1 MRPLRS
7 PGVRALAVVAFAIG
21 LGVVAWAS
29 LSTTDPLDAWYP
41 SSESGYWSDPTT
53 DPLGPGRPPPPA
65 TRGATRNAARGN
77 TARGNATRG
86 ATGNAARSDATDDA
100 EGARGAA
107 EGAGGAG
114 GAAED
119 ARGAENAARGAA
131 GNTAG
136 GAGGAR
142 GATEDTGA
150 ATQAAAEDP
159 AEDTEETRAAAE
171 DTTEDAEE
179 TQAADPAQVWRVLGG
194 IALALLLAVVVLAI
208 RVIRRRRRAAPPESA
223 REAPDRALLTD
234 RRAARQAR
242 MLREGSPREA
252 IIATWLDLERLVATA
267 GVPRR
272 PSETS
277 SELVVR
283 VLDDREVPAAA
294 LTDLA
299 ALFREARFSTHELT
313 EALRERAAGDLDAV
327 HAALGA
333 RGRGAEP

>member
-7 PGVRALAVVAFAIG
+7 PGVRALVVVAFAIG
-21 LGVVAWAS
+21 LGLVAWAS
-29 LSTTDPLDAWYP
+29 LGTTDLLDAWYP

-65 TRGATRNAARGN
+65 ARGATRNAARGN

-86 ATGNAARSDATDDA
+86 ATGNATRGSATDDA
-100 EGARGAA
+100 GGARGA
-107 EGAGGAG
+107 AG

-119 ARGAENAARGAA
+119 ARGAENAAPGAA

-136 GAGGAR
+136 GAEGAR
-142 GATEDTGA
+142 GATDDTAEDTGA
-150 ATQAAAEDP
+150 A
-159 AEDTEETRAAAE
+159 TRAAAE

-179 TQAADPAQVWRVLGG
+179 TQAADLAKVWWVLGG
-194 IALALLLAVVVLAI
+194 IALTLLLAVVVVLAI
-208 RVIRRRRRAAPPESA
+208 RANRRRRHAAPPESA

-234 RRAARQAR
+234 RRAAHQAR
-242 MLREGSPREA
+242 MLRKGSPREA
-252 IIATWLDLERLVATA
+252 IIATWLDLERLVAAA

-333 RGRGAEP
+333 RGRGAES

>member
-65 TRGATRNAARGN
+65 ARGATRNAARGN
-77 TARGNATRG
+77 TARG

-100 EGARGAA
+100 EGARDAA
-107 EGAGGAG
+107 EGAGGAGGAAEGARDAAG

-136 GAGGAR
+136 GAGGAGGAR
-142 GATEDTGA
+142 GATEDPAEDTGA
-150 ATQAAAEDP
+150 ATQAAAED
-159 AEDTEETRAAAE
+159 
-171 DTTEDAEE
+171 TTEDTEE
-179 TQAADPAQVWRVLGG
+179 TQAADPAKVWRVLGG

-208 RVIRRRRRAAPPESA
+208 RVNRRRRRAAPPESA

-234 RRAARQAR
+234 RRAAHQAR